1 LVLVA
6 LAAKSKSA
14 SLVIVERP
22 ASLVTVA
29 VLVVRNAAA
38 NVMASAVTSASAASD
53 VPAVQKAVI
62 ALNATVV
69 QTKSAAKPAPV
80 QSALNNFRI
89 ALTRPIVFC

>member
-1 LVLVA
+1 MVLVA
-6 LAAKSKSA
+6 LVKRANAG
-14 SLVIVERP
+14 LVIVDQP
-22 ASLVTVA
+22 ASLVTAA

-62 ALNATVV
+62 ALNATVA

-80 QSALNNFRI
+80 QSALNNFGI